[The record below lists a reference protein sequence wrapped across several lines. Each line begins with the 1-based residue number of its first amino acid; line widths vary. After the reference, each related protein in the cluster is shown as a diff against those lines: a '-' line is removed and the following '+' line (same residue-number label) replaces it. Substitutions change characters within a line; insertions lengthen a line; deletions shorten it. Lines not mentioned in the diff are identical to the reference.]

1 MILMKGTGRRWRAA
15 TSAPEFKMSQVQ
27 ITEMIIDMEEP
38 DLSGSKKNSSMARYR
53 ISSKC
58 YYAVLFLV
66 AALSLWIR
74 TGFPVFAIPAS
85 PADDQLFI
93 RTARYLEAGQ
103 WLGPYDNLT
112 LAKGMF
118 YPVFIVL
125 AFWASVPL
133 KIAEQIVYLF
143 VSAMTA
149 GVVRR
154 QAGNSLL
161 GVILF
166 ALLAF
171 NPVFWNLQLARV
183 IREGLY
189 ISLSLAV
196 VTLAIMIAFPLSREE
211 NLNFRR
217 SVFQGFGLGLV
228 GAAYWMT
235 REEGIWLLPAVAV
248 VIAVA
253 LLGLL
258 HSQWIPITEREASPQ
273 RFAQLRAIALPLLLA
288 LGVFTA
294 ADWLVAGLNYRHY
307 GIFETNE
314 FRSKSF
320 LRAYG
325 ALSRIQHD
333 KWERYIPFPKDVR
346 LRAYSVSPAARELV
360 SSLEGPT
367 GEAWLNLTC
376 SLAKTT
382 PCVEVHSGWAMW
394 ELRDAVAAA
403 GHYRSGAEAMKFY
416 ETLADQ
422 INSACANGTIR
433 CLPPRATLSPPFQRE
448 YLGETIKASP
458 TAAKVLFKMV
468 EGPVGSGPS
477 AGPAQGDAIFA
488 DTVGG
493 VYLPD
498 EDRMVVR
505 GWTAAPTATPTIRLV
520 DRIPGQVESTITL
533 TPAPDV
539 LAVFPNLK
547 AVRFELKT
555 DCPVSTC
562 DLLLTVVPGGESSIS
577 LARVVQGP
585 VINTPQIQVYV
596 DSVSVDEA
604 SRLTSSRR
612 AVQVKIA
619 SVIASIYAALFPTLA
634 IIGLAG
640 LVLATLLRRRFPI
653 PTALLALGLG
663 SAAAVGTRIVLLAYI
678 DATSFPAANLLYAS
692 PASPFVIIFTFV
704 GMYSWYVAF
713 LGGHRQVSRPQYSSQ
728 PQSARPDIPRPRPSG
743 PVGV

>member
-1 MILMKGTGRRWRAA
+1 MERLDLPGT
-15 TSAPEFKMSQVQ
+15 
-27 ITEMIIDMEEP
+27 ME
-38 DLSGSKKNSSMARYR
+38 NSSLARYR
-53 ISSKC
+53 ISSKY
-58 YYAVLFLV
+58 YYAFVILI
-66 AALSLWIR
+66 AAFSIWIR
-74 TGFPVFAIPAS
+74 TGFPVFAIPPS

-112 LAKGMF
+112 LAKGTF
-118 YPVFIVL
+118 YPLFIVL
-125 AFWASVPL
+125 AFWTSVPL
-133 KIAEQIVYLF
+133 KIAEQVVYL
-143 VSAMTA
+143 VASAMTA
-149 GVVRR
+149 GVVRK
-154 QAGNSLL
+154 QVGSGLL

-196 VTLAIMIAFPLSREE
+196 ITLVVMIAFPPSREA

-217 SVFQGFGLGLV
+217 SVFQCFSLGLV

-248 VIAVA
+248 VMVVA
-253 LLGLL
+253 LLGIL
-258 HSQWIPITEREASPQ
+258 HPQWIPITEREASPQ
-273 RFAQLRAIALPLLLA
+273 RSAQLRAIALPLALA
-288 LGVFTA
+288 LAVFTA
-294 ADWLVAGLNYRHY
+294 SDWLVAGLNYRHY

-333 KWERYIPFPKDVR
+333 EWHRYIPFPKDVR
-346 LRAYSVSPAARELV
+346 LRAYSVSPAARELA

-376 SLAKTT
+376 SLVKTT
-382 PCVEVHSGWAMW
+382 PCVEVHSGWAIW

-403 GHYRSGAEAMKFY
+403 GHYRSGAEAMRFY

-422 INSACANGTIR
+422 INSACAHGSIR

-458 TAAKVLFKMV
+458 AVAKVLFKMV

-505 GWTAAPTATPTIRLV
+505 GWTAAPSATPTIRLV
-520 DRIPGQVESTITL
+520 DRIPGQVESSITL

-562 DLLLTVVPGGESSIS
+562 DLLLTVAPGGESSIS
-577 LARVVQGP
+577 LARLVQGP
-585 VINTPQIQVYV
+585 VINTPQLRVYV

-604 SRLTSSRR
+604 SKLTNSRR

-619 SVIASIYAALFPTLA
+619 SVIASIYAFLFPTLE
-634 IIGLAG
+634 IVGLAG
-640 LVLATLLRRRFPI
+640 LVLASFLRRLCPI

-663 SAAAVGTRIVLLAYI
+663 STVAVGTRIVLLAYI
-678 DATSFPAANLLYAS
+678 TATSFPAAWLLYTS

-704 GMYSWYVAF
+704 GIYSWYIAF
-713 LGGHRQVSRPQYSSQ
+713 LGGHRQVFSPQYSFSG
-728 PQSARPDIPRPRPSG
+728 PQTARRDSSRPTPSG
-743 PVGV
+743 RVGV